1 MQKVVFAAI
10 EKCNLLNIE
19 KEFSGI
25 FSYRSLPNIYRAVE
39 KSRIAQKLGQEPK
52 TFEVAEAST

>member
-25 FSYRSLPNIYRAVE
+25 FSYRSLPNIYLVVE
-39 KSRIAQKLGQEPK
+39 SRIAQKLGQEPK